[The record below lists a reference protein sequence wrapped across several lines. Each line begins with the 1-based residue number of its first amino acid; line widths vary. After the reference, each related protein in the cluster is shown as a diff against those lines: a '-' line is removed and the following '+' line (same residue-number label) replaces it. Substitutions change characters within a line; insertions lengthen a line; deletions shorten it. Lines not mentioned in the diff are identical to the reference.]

1 MKITQNKIG
10 ASARQN
16 EETNCVKHQW
26 NQYLRCLKSEIIC
39 SKVKK
44 KKIKMCAWE
53 CRLKVWKFI
62 FKTQRTFLL
71 PPPKRPEKTLL
82 RSKVVKNCVVPSCFF
97 SSRKVPPEADSGA
110 WVREEAGGVPP
121 RIRLQRSDLKYTL
134 TYTHKTGSASAFW
147 GRK

>member
-44 KKIKMCAWE
+44 KKSRCALE
-53 CRLKVWKFI
+53 NAGWKFI

-97 SSRKVPPEADSGA
+97 FSSRKVPPEADSGA
-110 WVREEAGGVPP
+110 WIREEAGGVPP